1 MRLFGQWGAE
11 FPRNWRPET
20 GINSA
25 VSQCWITHWSGII
38 LVNNLLSLVFLPPV
52 SLPVSMLVGLS
63 TWRQTLYWSG
73 KPPTLFLPF
82 YISVVIKSWYRQSLY
97 SRYQWIQW
105 LPALRLY
112 HHSDESSLWL
122 LWWQS
127 LHADRHDIHVN
138 IMAAR
143 ITTFSLQ

>member
-1 MRLFGQWGAE
+1 MGAE
-11 FPRNWRPET
+11 FRRNWRPGT

-52 SLPVSMLVGLS
+52 SLPVYMLVGLS

-73 KPPTLFLPF
+73 KPPTLFLPC
-82 YISVVIKSWYRQSLY
+82 YISYITVVIKSWYRQSFTVPVNTMTAGLTTL
-97 SRYQWIQW
+97 SSQWWVFIVTAVVTVFT
-105 LPALRLY
+105 PT
-112 HHSDESSLWL
+112 DM
-122 LWWQS
+122 
-127 LHADRHDIHVN
+127 IFTFPVN